1 MRVHRTPPVRRF
13 VITCAG
19 VIAFALSG
27 QRALLRAEILDRVL
41 AVVANNVITLTDVN
55 AALDLGLQKAAA
67 GAPDPIRAVLSQL
80 IDRELVL
87 LEVERYAPPEPGA
100 GAVDAELAAVRAR
113 FASPADFEAVLAR
126 AGIDQTRL
134 REWLREDLRIRAY
147 EEQRF
152 AAAGDR
158 RDQLVA
164 DWIAALRR
172 RGDIIDLYL
181 PTTRN

>member
-1 MRVHRTPPVRRF
+1 MRVHRTPPIRRF

-55 AALDLGLQKAAA
+55 AAQDLGLQK
-67 GAPDPIRAVLSQL
+67 
-80 IDRELVL
+80 
-87 LEVERYAPPEPGA
+87 
-100 GAVDAELAAVRAR
+100 
-113 FASPADFEAVLAR
+113 
-126 AGIDQTRL
+126 
-134 REWLREDLRIRAY
+134 
-147 EEQRF
+147 